1 MAGEGKGR
9 AVSEG
14 FEDRGGR
21 RERGYGI
28 AALLIV
34 VGAAILRFWGLDGGL
49 PHLMTR
55 PDEEIIVLQ
64 TRLPAMGN
72 FYLEWPGQHPGIP
85 SAYIYLLW
93 AWGEMGL
100 RVLQFLGEAPA
111 GDYIAILNTAPDRL
125 LLTERFLSACVGTAT
140 VGVLMW
146 ATRREFGPRAA
157 LFAGLILA
165 TSVFHVRDSHS
176 AKPDIALG
184 FFTILSLG
192 LLAPLARDLTRRG
205 VCLAGLSI
213 GMAMAM
219 KPPGILLFLPAWLVC
234 MQGSALRGWR
244 RILPP
249 EIFLLGTIAGLF
261 FIATSPDFIF
271 SPETLEQLLAIP
283 GFVLPKRSG
292 TAPPGVPCPR
302 VWEARRP
309 GWQAA
314 ARVFPD

>member
-125 LLTERFLSACVGTAT
+125 LLTERFFSA
-140 VGVLMW
+140 
-146 ATRREFGPRAA
+146 RRYG
-157 LFAGLILA
+157 
-165 TSVFHVRDSHS
+165 D
-176 AKPDIALG
+176 
-184 FFTILSLG
+184 
-192 LLAPLARDLTRRG
+192 RRG
-205 VCLAGLSI
+205 FDVGD
-213 GMAMAM
+213 
-219 KPPGILLFLPAWLVC
+219 
-234 MQGSALRGWR
+234 
-244 RILPP
+244 
-249 EIFLLGTIAGLF
+249 
-261 FIATSPDFIF
+261 AT
-271 SPETLEQLLAIP
+271 
-283 GFVLPKRSG
+283 
-292 TAPPGVPCPR
+292 
-302 VWEARRP
+302 
-309 GWQAA
+309 
-314 ARVFPD
+314 